1 MPNLVKAEPRG
12 YPAPPVIYS
21 DHRPGMGRGE
31 TDGEESVSLRDI
43 LAILR
48 RHLLLIGAI
57 TAVVLAATAWLVL
70 RQPAMYQAVAQIRL
84 ADTRRSV
91 TGGIEGAAL
100 EASMGRTTDPLLSQ
114 LEVLKGRVVL
124 GDVVDREGLR
134 LRSRTPEFRVGKLK
148 GVAVNIPP
156 QISDTVSLRFAADR
170 VTLKVGSREAT
181 APYQVPVEAGGVRMT
196 VPSRPADIEEAKLVV
211 VTRETA
217 INMLSGSLMPRP
229 QEKTDAVRVEYTST
243 DPQLAQRIVNAAVV
257 VFQEANARAAQQA
270 SRRRRIFLAKQ
281 LETTDSMLSSAQLAL
296 SNFRSRERVFSSR
309 EKFASRQEGLM
320 TLQVR
325 REELAADR
333 QLFQSMAAGLT
344 GSAAARDRALLS
356 VASYP
361 GIATNPA
368 ISQLYNQLAQYQNRR
383 DSLTSGA
390 MGSTAQ
396 NPDVERLDGLISST
410 QSKLVDAVRS
420 HVAVLDARIA
430 ALDGLEARNSNEM
443 TTLPS
448 AEAEEVRLVQRVETT
463 HKIADQVRE
472 ELQKAHM
479 AEAVEA
485 GQVEIVYPA
494 PLPAGPVPARKG
506 LKLGLGLI
514 LGLVIGGAAAFMR
527 EHMNSVIRHQDEIP
541 ELLGVPGLAII
552 PRLANGAAATGRFA
566 GVTRLLSRGN
576 GKSGGA
582 EEKHE
587 LVTIS
592 NLRSS
597 GAEAYR
603 TLRTNLIFSQAVRS
617 LRTILVTS
625 AAPSEGKTTT
635 SSNMAVTF
643 AQQGLRV
650 LIVDCDLRKARLH
663 KVFSVPREP
672 GLTQLVLGHNSM
684 AEVIHST
691 SVDGLYVLA
700 SGTLPPNPSE
710 LVGGPRMANVLKAL
724 SAEFDLVVLDTP
736 PLTAAADAAIL
747 GKTADGV
754 LMVVRA
760 GQTERGAAQHAVQQ
774 LNNVGARILGAVLND
789 PDAKVPRY
797 GGYYYYDYYGS
808 EA

>member
-1 MPNLVKAEPRG
+1 MPNLVKAEARG
-12 YPAPPVIYS
+12 YPAPPVLYS
-21 DHRPGMGRGE
+21 ESRPGPGRGE
-31 TDGEESVSLRDI
+31 SDAEESVSLRDI

-48 RHLLLIGAI
+48 RHVALIAAI
-57 TAVVLAATAWLVL
+57 AAVVLALTAWLVL
-70 RQPAMYQAVAQIRL
+70 RQPPVYQATAQIRL
-84 ADTRRSV
+84 ADVRRAV

-124 GDVVDREGLR
+124 GQVVDREGLR
-134 LRSRTPEFRVGKLK
+134 LRSVTPEFRVGRLE
-148 GVAVNIPP
+148 GVSVQLPP
-156 QISDTVSLRFAADR
+156 SSFDTVSLRFAADQ
-170 VTLKVGSREAT
+170 VTLQVGGETAK
-181 APYQVPVEAGGVRMT
+181 APYGAPLRAAGVGLT
-196 VPSRPADIEEAKLVV
+196 VPSRPASLEEAKLVV
-211 VTRETA
+211 VTRESA
-217 INMLSGSLMPRP
+217 ISALSGSLVPRP

-243 DPQLAQRIVNAAVV
+243 DPHLAQRIVNASVE

-270 SRRRRIFLAKQ
+270 SRRRRIFLQKQ
-281 LETTDSMLSSAQLAL
+281 LETTDSMLAQAQLSL

-344 GSAAARDRALLS
+344 GSPAARDRALMS

-361 GIATNPA
+361 GIAANPA
-368 ISQLYNQLAQYQNRR
+368 ISQLYTQLSQYQNRR
-383 DSLTSGA
+383 DSLTSGS
-390 MGSTAQ
+390 MGSTGDH
-396 NPDVERLDGLISST
+396 PDVERLNGLIART
-410 QSKLVDAVRS
+410 EAKLVDAVKS
-420 HVAVLDARIA
+420 HVSVLDARIA

-443 TTLPS
+443 QTLPS

-463 HKIADQVRE
+463 SKIADQVRE

-494 PLPAGPVPARKG
+494 PLPGSPVPARKG

-514 LGLVIGGAAAFMR
+514 LGLVLGGATAFMR

-552 PRLANGAAATGRFA
+552 PRLSNGNGSSSRFGLPA
-566 GVTRLLSRGN
+566 FLSRSN
-576 GKSGGA
+576 GKAHDA
-582 EEKHE
+582 EGSTE
-587 LVTIS
+587 LVTVS

-635 SSNMAVTF
+635 SSNLAVTF

-650 LIVDCDLRKARLH
+650 LLVDCDLRKARLH
-663 KVFSVPREP
+663 KVFGVPREP
-672 GLTQLVLGHNSM
+672 GLTQLVLGHNAM
-684 AEVIHST
+684 TEVIHST
-691 SVDGLYVLA
+691 PVDGLYVMA

-747 GKTADGV
+747 GKSADGV
-754 LMVVRA
+754 LVVVRA
-760 GQTERGAAQHAVQQ
+760 GQTERGAAQHAVGQ

>member
-1 MPNLVKAEPRG
+1 MPNIVKAEARG
-12 YPAPPVIYS
+12 YPTPPVLYS
-21 DHRPGMGRGE
+21 ESRPGPGRGE
-31 TDGEESVSLRDI
+31 GDAEESVSLRDI

-48 RHLLLIGAI
+48 RHLLLIGVIAS
-57 TAVVLAATAWLVL
+57 VVLAVTAWLVM
-70 RQPAMYQAVAQIRL
+70 RQPPMYQASAQIRL
-84 ADTRRSV
+84 ADVRRAV
-91 TGGIEGAAL
+91 TGGIEGTAL

-134 LRSRTPEFRVGKLK
+134 LRSLTPEFKVGRL
-148 GVAVNIPP
+148 GGITVQTPP
-156 QISDTVSLRFAADR
+156 QSFDTVSLGFGANE
-170 VTLKVGSREAT
+170 VTLRVGSRTAR
-181 APYQVPVEAGGVRMT
+181 APYGAPVEAGGVRMM
-196 VPSRPADIEEAKLVV
+196 VPSRPAAVDEAKLVV
-211 VTRETA
+211 VTRESA
-217 INMLSGSLMPRP
+217 INALSGGLVARP

-243 DPQLAQRIVNAAVV
+243 DPYLAQRIVNASIE
-257 VFQEANARAAQQA
+257 VFQDANARAAQQA
-270 SRRRRIFLAKQ
+270 SRRRRIFLQSQ
-281 LETTDSMLSSAQLAL
+281 LESTDSMLARAQMAL

-309 EKFASRQEGLM
+309 EKFATRQEGLM

-325 REELAADR
+325 RQELAADR
-333 QLFQSMAAGLT
+333 QLFQSMVAGLT
-344 GSAAARDRALLS
+344 GSGASRERALMS

-361 GIATNPA
+361 GIASNPA
-368 ISQLYNQLAQYQNRR
+368 ISQLYSQLSQYQLRR
-383 DSLTSGA
+383 DSLTSGSL
-390 MGSTAQ
+390 GSTGEH
-396 NPDVERLDGLISST
+396 PDVERLNGLIART
-410 QSKLVDAVRS
+410 EVKLVDAVKS
-420 HVAVLDARIA
+420 HVSVLDARIA
-430 ALDGLEARNSNEM
+430 ALDELEARNSNEM
-443 TTLPS
+443 QTLPS

-463 HKIADQVRE
+463 SKIADQVRE

-485 GQVEIVYPA
+485 GQVEVVYPA
-494 PLPAGPVPARKG
+494 PLPAGPVPARRG
-506 LKLGLGLI
+506 LKLMLGLM
-514 LGLVIGGAAAFMR
+514 LGLVLGSATAFMR

-541 ELLGVPGLAII
+541 ELLGIPGLAII
-552 PRLANGAAATGRFA
+552 PRLANGNSPKSRFIPA
-566 GVTRLLSRGN
+566 FLSRGN
-576 GKSGGA
+576 GKAQSSEGT
-582 EEKHE
+582 E
-587 LVTIS
+587 LVTVS

-617 LRTILVTS
+617 LRTIVVTS

-635 SSNMAVTF
+635 SSNLAVTF

-650 LIVDCDLRKARLH
+650 LLVDCDLRKARLH
-663 KVFSVPREP
+663 KVFGVPREP
-672 GLTQLVLGHNSM
+672 GLTQLVLAHN
-684 AEVIHST
+684 AVTEVIHST
-691 SVDGLYVLA
+691 PVDGLYVMA

-747 GKTADGV
+747 GKSADGV
-754 LMVVRA
+754 LVVVRA
-760 GQTERGAAQHAVQQ
+760 GQTERGAAQHAVGQ

>member
-12 YPAPPVIYS
+12 YPAPPVLYS
-21 DHRPGMGRGE
+21 ESRPGPGRGE

-48 RHLLLIGAI
+48 RHVALIAVI
-57 TAVVLAATAWLVL
+57 AAVVLGITSWFVL
-70 RQPAMYQAVAQIRL
+70 RQPAVYQASALIRL
-84 ADTRRSV
+84 ADVRRAV

-114 LEVLKGRVVL
+114 LEVLKGREVL
-124 GDVVDREGLR
+124 GQVVDREGLR
-134 LRSRTPEFRVGKLK
+134 LRSLTPEFRIGKVTGIVVK
-148 GVAVNIPP
+148 TPP
-156 QISDTVSLRFAADR
+156 QRMDTVSLRFADDGY
-170 VTLKVGSREAT
+170 TLRVGSQQAKAAYET
-181 APYQVPVEAGGVRMT
+181 PVETGGVRM
-196 VPSRPADIEEAKLVV
+196 VVAAKPASIEEAKLIVLP
-211 VTRETA
+211 RESA
-217 INMLSGSLMPRP
+217 INALAGGLVPRP
-229 QEKTDAVRVEYTST
+229 REKTDAVAVEYTST
-243 DPQLAQRIVNAAVV
+243 DPHLAQRIVNASVE

-270 SRRRRIFLAKQ
+270 SRRRRIFLQKQ
-281 LETTDSMLSSAQLAL
+281 LETTDSMLAEAQLAL
-296 SNFRSRERVFSSR
+296 SGFRSRERVFSSR
-309 EKFASRQEGLM
+309 DKFAARQEGLM

-344 GSAAARDRALLS
+344 GSPAQRDRALMT

-361 GIATNPA
+361 GIASNPA
-368 ISQLYNQLAQYQNRR
+368 IAQLYSQLSGYQNRR
-383 DSLTSGA
+383 DSLTSGSL
-390 MGSTAQ
+390 GSTGDH
-396 NPDVERLDGLISST
+396 PDVQRLNGLIAST
-410 QSKLVDAVRS
+410 EGKLVDAVRS

-430 ALDGLEARNSNEM
+430 ALDGLEARNSSEM
-443 TTLPS
+443 QTLPS

-485 GQVEIVYPA
+485 GQVEVVYAA
-494 PLPAGPVPARKG
+494 PLPASPVGARKG
-506 LKLGLGLI
+506 IKLGLGLI
-514 LGLVIGGAAAFMR
+514 LGLVLGGATAFMR
-527 EHMNSVIRHQDEIP
+527 EHMNSVIRHQDEIQ

-552 PRLANGAAATGRFA
+552 PRLANGSAAKSRFIPA
-566 GVTRLLSRGN
+566 MLSRSN
-576 GKSGGA
+576 GKAHEGEGT
-582 EEKHE
+582 HE

-635 SSNMAVTF
+635 SSNLAVTF

-650 LIVDCDLRKARLH
+650 LLVDCDLRKARLH

-684 AEVIHST
+684 TEVIHST
-691 SVDGLYVLA
+691 PVDGLYVLA

-747 GKTADGV
+747 GKSADGV
-754 LMVVRA
+754 LVVVRA